1 MKTILTLC
9 WAFVFGH
16 VGPQISLKQIWALA
30 PSMWADIKQDVCY
43 VSSIP
48 LEMLSGQD
56 WKSWVQLW
64 YSTYQMLPQVPTSTE
79 LRVREFRRA
88 WSNTVLVGALFCWVF
103 WRVLMNGNI
112 TTSPI
117 LERILCTVVCVVG
130 NRQICNPALWYW
142 NANVMFCK
150 GIVAYYLICVVCSDR
165 CASRGLK
172 TYPYKY
178 TVGFCTSKRDMTIG
192 FCRCSGVQQSS
203 WLFVQC
209 VPVSKTGSGSAKTF
223 VFQNLFAWDAGIVR
237 KVQEAWNC
245 CVLKHQFHVCLKLRE
260 AYMHGHTH
268 THKYTYQI

>member
-1 MKTILTLC
+1 
-9 WAFVFGH
+9 
-16 VGPQISLKQIWALA
+16 
-30 PSMWADIKQDVCY
+30 
-43 VSSIP
+43 
-48 LEMLSGQD
+48 
-56 WKSWVQLW
+56 
-64 YSTYQMLPQVPTSTE
+64 
-79 LRVREFRRA
+79 
-88 WSNTVLVGALFCWVF
+88 
-103 WRVLMNGNI
+103 
-112 TTSPI
+112 
-117 LERILCTVVCVVG
+117 
-130 NRQICNPALWYW
+130 
-142 NANVMFCK
+142 MFCK
-150 GIVAYYLICVVCSDR
+150 GIVAYYLSCVVCSDR

-178 TVGFCTSKRDMTIG
+178 TVGFSTSKRDMTIG

-268 THKYTYQI
+268 TQIYVSIHTYRYTHMHIYSYTHIHKHTHTHTQIHKCTSTRTVYPHTDTHFTHYTHYTH

>member
-1 MKTILTLC
+1 
-9 WAFVFGH
+9 
-16 VGPQISLKQIWALA
+16 
-30 PSMWADIKQDVCY
+30 
-43 VSSIP
+43 
-48 LEMLSGQD
+48 
-56 WKSWVQLW
+56 
-64 YSTYQMLPQVPTSTE
+64 
-79 LRVREFRRA
+79 
-88 WSNTVLVGALFCWVF
+88 
-103 WRVLMNGNI
+103 
-112 TTSPI
+112 
-117 LERILCTVVCVVG
+117 
-130 NRQICNPALWYW
+130 
-142 NANVMFCK
+142 MFCK
-150 GIVAYYLICVVCSDR
+150 GIVAYYLSCVVCSDR

-268 THKYTYQI
+268 THTNIRIKYRYTHMHIYSYTHIHKHTHTHKYTSAQVHVQYTRIQTHISHTIHIIHINTHYAHYTHYNFKIIHIILYTSYILYTLYTLYTMYTIYTLYTYANIHTHTYTDVH